1 MTTQIEGLT
10 FFSTDVSEIPLPE
23 RFTYPF
29 VYQTHPLCEMAAQ
42 EVQGRLLSEAIP
54 HNFGIN
60 NFKAG
65 KSLGKMFGVLVVKTA
80 RGQLGYLAAF
90 SGRLGKQNHYPGFV
104 PPVFDTLHPGS
115 FFLEAEA
122 QLDAINLAVSKIESS
137 EEYQALQ
144 ATLSHQKEQ
153 AAAAIAKS
161 KAQVKSQKQQRKQQR
176 IDAKTTLAPEAYQEL
191 EANLNQ
197 ESAQQHFEHKDLV
210 KEWKRAI
217 QTAENELQAS
227 KEKLQALKQQRKA
240 LSNATQDRI
249 FEAYQFLNAK
259 GEVRSL
265 KSIFGQFP
273 PPSGAGEC
281 AAPRLLQ
288 YAYQNQLKPIAMAEF
303 WWGEPPL
310 SEVRQHQ
317 HYYPACRGKC
327 EPILSHMLQGLE
339 VDPNPLLT
347 NPGLD
352 KKIEFLYEDEA
363 ILLVKKPPELL
374 SVPGKNIRDSV
385 LWRVQQ
391 KYPELEGPII
401 VHRLD
406 MSTSG
411 LMVLAKN
418 KAAYLHLQTQFI
430 KRRVKKRY
438 TARLTGI
445 PKMKG
450 GKIELPLRV
459 DLDNRPRQLVCYAHG
474 KQALTEWQLV
484 EVQNQQA
491 LVHFFPVTGRTHQ
504 LRVHAAHHLGLGTP
518 ILGDDLYG
526 KVADRL
532 YLHAAELSFVHPRT
546 EQPMNFTWEAA
557 F

>member
-10 FFSTDVSEIPLPE
+10 FFSTDVSGIPLPE

-60 NFKAG
+60 DFKEG
-65 KSLGKMFGVLVVKTA
+65 KPLGKMFGVLIVKTTK
-80 RGQLGYLAAF
+80 GQLAYLASF

-104 PPVFDTLHPGS
+104 PPVFDTLNPGG
-115 FFLEAEA
+115 FFLEAVPKLEA
-122 QLDAINLAVSKIESS
+122 LSLEIKTIENSEQYQTLKAALLNQKNLAEATITESR
-137 EEYQALQ
+137 E
-144 ATLSHQKEQ
+144 H
-153 AAAAIAKS
+153 IKS
-161 KAQVKSQKQQRKQQR
+161 KKKLRKQQR
-176 IDAKTTLAPEAYQEL
+176 AAAKIELSPEAYQYL
-191 EANLNQ
+191 EKTLSK
-197 ESAQQHFEHKDLV
+197 ESTQQHYAHKDLV
-210 KEWKRAI
+210 KHWKQEV
-217 QTAENELQAS
+217 QTAED
-227 KEKLQALKQQRKA
+227 KLQPVEHKLQELKHARKS

-259 GEVRSL
+259 GEWRSL

-288 YAYQNQLKPIAMAEF
+288 YAYQNQLTPVAMAEF
-303 WWGEPPL
+303 WWGTPPL
-310 SEVRQHQ
+310 SAVRQHQ
-317 HYYPACRGKC
+317 QYYPSCRGKC

-339 VDPNPLLT
+339 VDPNPLLQ
-347 NPGLD
+347 NPGLN

-363 ILLVKKPPELL
+363 IILVKKPAELL
-374 SVPGKNIRDSV
+374 SVPGKNVRDSV

-411 LMVLAKN
+411 LMVLAKT
-418 KAAYLHLQTQFI
+418 KAAYLHLQSQFV
-430 KRRVKKRY
+430 KRKVHKRY
-438 TARLTGI
+438 TARLDGI
-445 PKMKG
+445 PKSESG
-450 GKIELPLRV
+450 TIDLPLRV
-459 DLDNRPRQLVCYAHG
+459 DLDNRPRQLVCYGYGRPALTKWRLVKVEG
-474 KQALTEWQLV
+474 KQSV
-484 EVQNQQA
+484 
-491 LVHFFPVTGRTHQ
+491 VHFFPVTGRTHQ
-504 LRVHAAHHLGLGTP
+504 LRVHAAHHLGLGMS
-518 ILGDDLYG
+518 IIGDDLYG
-526 KVADRL
+526 TVADRL
-532 YLHAAELSFVHPRT
+532 HLHAEELHFTHPSTGKTMEFV
-546 EQPMNFTWEAA
+546 WEAE